1 MAPKKPQPPARTA
14 STPQPA
20 RRGPGRPKGANPSTP
35 VTGFRI
41 PLELLARLD
50 AIAARRNAELASRGA
65 TTSRNAVMVNVLT
78 EFCDREEA
86 AEAAREASK

>member
-1 MAPKKPQPPARTA
+1 MATKKAPAPTSA
-14 STPQPA
+14 P

-41 PLELLARLD
+41 PIELLARLD
-50 AIAARRNAELASRGA
+50 AITERRNAALAAQGA
-65 TTSRNAVMVNVLT
+65 TTSRNAVMVQVLS

-86 AEAAREASK
+86 AHAPGR